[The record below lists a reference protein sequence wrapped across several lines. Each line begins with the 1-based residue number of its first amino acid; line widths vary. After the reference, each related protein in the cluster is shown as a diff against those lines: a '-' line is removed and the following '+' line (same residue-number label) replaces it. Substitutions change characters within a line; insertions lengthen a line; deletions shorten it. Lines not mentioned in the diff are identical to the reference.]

1 MREIRR
7 VQDRDIH
14 KGYVVAFPK
23 LKNEE
28 RHIIPRSHVVMLQ
41 GLRAGTNGEL
51 AS

>member
-1 MREIRR
+1 MREIRP
-7 VQDRDIH
+7 VQDRD

-28 RHIIPRSHVVMLQ
+28 RHIIPPSHVVLLQ